1 MTAVRPPA
9 QPASLEEIEEEYDSD
24 VRFRPTVA
32 PASWLVTGLLIA
44 MSLYHY
50 YTAGFGT
57 PATYWHTAIHLSFV
71 LSLIFLVFGLRR
83 TAREA
88 VVRSGWLRPGGIPLI
103 DWLFAVAVVAAA
115 LYIPLSFSTLALRV
129 GNPNTLD
136 LVFGTAMVLL
146 LLEATRR
153 AMGWPLTIIAML
165 ALGYALFGR
174 HVPGVFQHPGSGW
187 ASVIN
192 HIYLQQEGIFGL
204 PIVVVSTFVFHFVLF
219 GVVATKMGLGQLFID
234 LAQALAGRYAGGPAK
249 VSVISSAMLGTISGS
264 SVANTVTT
272 GALTIPAMKR
282 VGFKPHFAGAV
293 EAASSTGGQIT
304 PPIMGAAAF
313 IMVEFLAI
321 PYATIIIAAIVPALM
336 HYIAVFT
343 IVHLEAKRTG
353 LKGLP
358 PEDVPRALTV
368 LKRGWPTLIP
378 LILLV
383 AFIFM
388 GYTPFMAAFWGITA
402 CIAVGLVNPM
412 QRIGFADLVNAF
424 ATAAKYAIAV
434 GAAAATVGI
443 VVGVITLS
451 GVGFKISFTVTQI
464 AANLADDLL
473 PLLAIL
479 PFEVASQAELTLFLT
494 LLFVAMTCVV
504 MGAGVPTT
512 ALYIILVT
520 LAAPAL
526 KLMGVPDLAA
536 HFFVLYYGV
545 LADLTPPVCVAAYA
559 AAAIANA
566 NPFRTGV
573 TAFMLGNAKIMVP
586 FVFVYSP
593 AMLIVLPEYFSW
605 SEFLSVSITCA
616 LGIFLLGGAAVGYM
630 FGHLNGAQRL
640 LLLLGSV
647 LLVAPGWNSNIAGIV
662 LAGLALGWQALPA
675 RRRREGVRT

>member
-1 MTAVRPPA
+1 MTAVRPPE
-9 QPASLEEIEEEYDSD
+9 QPASLKEIEETYDAE
-24 VRFRPTVA
+24 VRFRPTA
-32 PASWLVTGLLIA
+32 PPASWLITGLLIA

-71 LSLIFLVFGLRR
+71 LSLIFLVFGRRR
-83 TAREA
+83 TAAGAAARG
-88 VVRSGWLRPGGIPLI
+88 GWLRPGGIPLI
-103 DWLFAVAVVAAA
+103 DWALALAIVAAT

-129 GNPNTLD
+129 GNPNGLD
-136 LVFGTAMVLL
+136 LVFGTAMVVL

-153 AMGWPLTIIAML
+153 SMGWPLTVIAIVAL
-165 ALGYALFGR
+165 AYAVFGR
-174 HVPGVFQHPGSGW
+174 QVPGVFQHPGSGW
-187 ASVIN
+187 ASVVN

-321 PYATIIIAAIVPALM
+321 PYSQIVIAAIVPALM

-353 LKGLP
+353 LKGMP
-358 PEDVPRALTV
+358 AEDIPRVASI

-378 LILLV
+378 LVVLV
-383 AFIFM
+383 AVIFM

-412 QRIGFADLVNAF
+412 QRIGLADLVDAF
-424 ATAAKYAIAV
+424 AAGAKYAIAV
-434 GAAAATVGI
+434 GAAAAAVGI

-464 AANLADDLL
+464 AANLADDLG
-473 PLLAIL
+473 PLLALL

-494 LLFVAMTCVV
+494 LLFVAVTCVV

-526 KLMGVPDLAA
+526 KAMGVPDLAA

-573 TAFMLGNAKIMVP
+573 TAFMLGNAKVMVP

-593 AMLIVLPEYFSW
+593 AMLIVLPEYFNW
-605 SEFLSVSITCA
+605 PDFLSVSITCA
-616 LGIFLLGGAAVGYM
+616 IGIVLLGGAAVGYM
-630 FGHLNGAQRL
+630 FGPLNGVQRL
-640 LLLLGSV
+640 LLLVGSV
-647 LLVAPGWNSNIAGIV
+647 SLVAPGWNSNILGFV

-675 RRRREGVRT
+675 RRAANR